1 MASTSR
7 SAAPCRC
14 GGRAASRGGADGSP
28 RGLDVDCAGDARV
41 EWGARCARRCHSPP
55 EAKRCGT
62 PQHRLLAAK
71 LAYDE
76 GVNGPLR
83 DEREVGPWRVVPV
96 GRHPIGEAARMVYA
110 HGPHTSFSARA
121 GGLPGVG
128 ALAMGGVAFSDY
140 PAEVQVAA
148 GVSMHVPGAWEALAS
163 GVLPGALFP
172 LREGE
177 TALPVRVGW
186 QVSGSTSPTTVEDA
200 GARRRRATRPPR
212 PGGTRRTRPAGRG
225 TRHGRNRATVGENL
239 RRLVEGLPDRGLMMR
254 TRRPRTV

>member
-1 MASTSR
+1 M
-7 SAAPCRC
+7 
-14 GGRAASRGGADGSP
+14 
-28 RGLDVDCAGDARV
+28 
-41 EWGARCARRCHSPP
+41 
-55 EAKRCGT
+55 
-62 PQHRLLAAK
+62 LAAK

-121 GGLPGVG
+121 EGLPGVG
-128 ALAMGGVAFSDY
+128 ALAMGGVAFSDD
-140 PAEVQVAA
+140 PAEVQVAT

-186 QVSGSTSPTTVEDA
+186 QVSGTAPNVRLMQGHVHVTGHDA
-200 GARRRRATRPPR
+200 FLVASSAEF
-212 PGGTRRTRPAGRG
+212 
-225 TRHGRNRATVGENL
+225 VGEF
-239 RRLVEGLPDRGLMMR
+239 GLG
-254 TRRPRTV
+254 

>member
-41 EWGARCARRCHSPP
+41 EWGARRARRCHSPP

-96 GRHPIGEAARMVYA
+96 GRHPIGKAARMVYA

-128 ALAMGGVAFSDY
+128 ALAMGGVAFSDD

-163 GVLPGALFP
+163 GALQGHRGSPVQRRHQGHQGQQSRRMNNPPYTRFDNSSSH
-172 LREGE
+172 LR
-177 TALPVRVGW
+177 VH
-186 QVSGSTSPTTVEDA
+186 
-200 GARRRRATRPPR
+200 
-212 PGGTRRTRPAGRG
+212 RG
-225 TRHGRNRATVGENL
+225 MV
-239 RRLVEGLPDRGLMMR
+239 
-254 TRRPRTV
+254 